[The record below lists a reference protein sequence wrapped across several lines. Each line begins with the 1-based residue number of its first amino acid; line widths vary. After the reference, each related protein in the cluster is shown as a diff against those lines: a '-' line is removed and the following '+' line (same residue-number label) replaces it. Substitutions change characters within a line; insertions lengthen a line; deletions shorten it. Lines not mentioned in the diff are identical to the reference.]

1 AAEPTPPQVS
11 PRHRAEREAHKK
23 EEDYEAPV
31 AAWREG
37 PVRYLLTMN
46 EDEAYRALA
55 TDADRAAFISRF
67 WTSRDPLPAT
77 PDNELRTQ
85 FYRRVAEANRLFM
98 ESPVAGWK
106 TDRGK
111 IYILLGPP
119 DEQERVGDP
128 QSAHESI
135 VWTYRNP
142 PAGSGIGARSAI
154 RFVTDPTGDYRLST
168 TVPREALE
176 TSLFETPLGIGFQVQ
191 SMQIKSQPEPRRL
204 LDTIVTARSFLDA
217 APFR

>member
-1 AAEPTPPQVS
+1 MLLACAAAAASLAPPVAAPGTSAAAAEPTPPQVS

-23 EEDYEAPV
+23 WDDYEAPV

-67 WTSRDPLPAT
+67 WTSRNPLPAT
-77 PDNELRTQ
+77 PENELRTQ

-106 TDRGK
+106 TDR
-111 IYILLGPP
+111 
-119 DEQERVGDP
+119 
-128 QSAHESI
+128 
-135 VWTYRNP
+135 
-142 PAGSGIGARSAI
+142 
-154 RFVTDPTGDYRLST
+154 
-168 TVPREALE
+168 
-176 TSLFETPLGIGFQVQ
+176 
-191 SMQIKSQPEPRRL
+191 
-204 LDTIVTARSFLDA
+204 
-217 APFR
+217 